1 MEGMAQMKAFYHK
14 KRVLVTGHTGFKG
27 TWLCRWLLAMGAQVW
42 GYALPP
48 LENSLFTLLPW
59 ENDFFSQYGD
69 ICEKSHLQETIQ
81 TAQPEIVFH
90 LAAQPLVAE
99 GYANPYQT
107 YQTNLMGTVNVLDI
121 LRSCQSVR
129 SIVVVTTDKVYASHT
144 KPHQESDIL
153 DGFDPYANSKSCAEL
168 ATACFARCYFTKQAA
183 VSTVRA
189 GNVIGGGD
197 TAAHRLLPDCV
208 RAACCKIPVSLRAPY
223 SIRPYQHV
231 LEPLCAYL
239 WTAWKQ
245 WETPQLAGCYNVAP
259 KEAHFWSNQE
269 IAEAFCHAWGEGMTW
284 CVDTQANFA
293 PEQEILC
300 LSGEKIKKVLGWS
313 PQWDTQTAIQQT
325 VAWEKVRRAQ
335 GDCMAEMLQQIQM
348 YEKGEMEC
356 GKQTQE
362 QRF

>member
-1 MEGMAQMKAFYHK
+1 MEGMAQMKAFYDK

-27 TWLCRWLLAMGAQVW
+27 AWLCRWLLAMGAQVW

-48 LENSLFTLLPW
+48 VENSLYTQLTW
-59 ENDFFSQYGD
+59 DKDFFSQYGD
-69 ICEKSHLQETIQ
+69 ICDKKKLQETVQ

-90 LAAQPLVAE
+90 LAAQSLVME
-99 GYANPYQT
+99 GFIHPDQT
-107 YQTNLMGTVNVLDI
+107 YQTNLMGTVTLLDVL
-121 LRSCQSVR
+121 RNYKSVR
-129 SIVVVTTDKVYASHT
+129 SIVIVTTDKVYAAQSQ
-144 KPHQESDIL
+144 PHQESDTL

-168 ATACFARCYFTKQAA
+168 ATGCFARCFFAKQAA

-208 RAACCKIPVSLRAPY
+208 RAAYSNLPVSLRAPD

-245 WETPQLAGCYNVAP
+245 WEMPQLAGNYNVAP
-259 KEAHFWSNQE
+259 KEKRLWSNQE
-269 IAEAFCHAWGEGMTW
+269 IAEAFCKAWGEGMTW
-284 CVDTQANFA
+284 CVDTQTHFV
-293 PEQEILC
+293 PEQTVLC
-300 LSGEKIKKVLGWS
+300 LSGKKIQQRLGWS

-335 GDCMAEMLQQIQM
+335 GDVTTEMLRQIQQ
-348 YEKGEMEC
+348 YEKGEMSC

-362 QRF
+362 QKF